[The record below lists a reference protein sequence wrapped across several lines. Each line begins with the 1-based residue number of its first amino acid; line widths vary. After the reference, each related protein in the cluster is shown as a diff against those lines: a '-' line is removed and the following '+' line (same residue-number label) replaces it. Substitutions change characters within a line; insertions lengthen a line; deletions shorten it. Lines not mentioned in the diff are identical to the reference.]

1 MSLVSFCSSGKD
13 KKEYSGMKFIIIG
26 DVTKPTEPR

>member
-13 KKEYSGMKFIIIG
+13 KEYSGMKFINFG